1 MSSSALISGEDDR
14 NETDTGMDQ
23 TATTVASNGVNVVV
37 APIKLAF
44 TALQQKIFETEN
56 ELERLELKFYMV
68 VSRRAIELEGI
79 NDMTEEEIERHR

>member
-1 MSSSALISGEDDR
+1 M
-14 NETDTGMDQ
+14 
-23 TATTVASNGVNVVV
+23 ASNGVDVVV